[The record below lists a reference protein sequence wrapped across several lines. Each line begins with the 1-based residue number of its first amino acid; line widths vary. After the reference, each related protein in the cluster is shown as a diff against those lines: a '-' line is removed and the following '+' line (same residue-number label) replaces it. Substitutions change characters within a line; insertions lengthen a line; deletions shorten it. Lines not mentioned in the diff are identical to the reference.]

1 MRVPRRLVVFDAITV
16 RGLILNDSYEF
27 SDELAAF
34 RVAFRGRRFRLL
46 LTDQI
51 IQEYVTESS
60 KPPQYPLQAALARL
74 ATTART
80 IHIDESQLNRR
91 EISLRGL
98 VHEHRYFILDSIAAG
113 AEYFITKRQTWLNMG
128 EQAASDHN
136 LNIVTPA
143 QFVELEG

>member
-1 MRVPRRLVVFDAITV
+1 MRVPPRLVVFDAVTV
-16 RGLILNDSYEF
+16 RGLILNDSHEF

-51 IQEYVTESS
+51 IQEYVTEAV
-60 KPPQYPLQAALARL
+60 KPPQLPLQGALARL

-80 IHIDESQLNRR
+80 IHRDESQLNRR
-91 EISLRGL
+91 EISLRGF
-98 VHEHRYFILDSIAAG
+98 VREHRDFILDSIAAG
-113 AEYFITKRQTWLNMG
+113 VEYFVTKRQTWLGMEEEARRRYG
-128 EQAASDHN
+128 LH
-136 LNIVTPA
+136 IVTPA

>member
-46 LTDQI
+46 LIDQI

-98 VHEHRYFILDSIAAG
+98 VHEHRYFILDSIGAS
-113 AEYFITKRQTWLNMG
+113 AEYLVTNRRRWLSMEEPARSRYG
-128 EQAASDHN
+128 LH
-136 LNIVTPA
+136 IVTPA
-143 QFVELEG
+143 QFVEIEG